1 MTREDLIEIKRL
13 TQDLVSAASLTQK
26 IELVKNATLA
36 QVTVLKHQNSD
47 SSQTRCKV
55 VSA

>member
-13 TQDLVSAASLTQK
+13 IQDLVSVANLTQK

-36 QVTVLKHQNSD
+36 QVTVLKHKNSD